1 MPAYSHLLQESL
13 ILQPSLLMQP
23 PQQAAASVVVLE
35 RCLRLS
41 AVWLGPDAVSQLLA
55 NYSPASLAS
64 HLSDLLGVWLGA
76 GQVPHS
82 FGQLWLE
89 APAALLDWDGPSFE
103 RHLAALQQQLPEMP
117 IGRLLASSSS
127 LAGMLL
133 SLHDVSNLD
142 GCVLKHGGFLF
153 IAPDFCNISVKE
165 EVDAVEGVGASDLGS
180 SGHCTLVYHVYG
192 CAREDED
199 AAQLASQTDGSKCG
213 QPVLLMRLD
222 ARSPSDVGLMPV
234 AILPPRQ
241 LACDA

>member
-41 AVWLGPDAVSQLLA
+41 AVWLGPSAVSQLLA
-55 NYSPASLAS
+55 SYSPASLAS

-89 APAALLDWDGPSFE
+89 APAALLDWDGPSFQ
-103 RHLAALQQQLPEMP
+103 RHLADLQQQLPDMP

-133 SLHDVSNLD
+133 SLHDVSQLD
-142 GCVLKHGGFLF
+142 SCVLKHGGFLF

-165 EVDAVEGVGASDLGS
+165 EVDEVEGGGS
-180 SGHCTLVYHVYG
+180 ADIGGKQQGTLVYHVYG
-192 CAREDED
+192 CAKGLKHS
-199 AAQLASQTDGSKCG
+199 AQSVSTRHSGDFQ

-222 ARSPSDVGLMPV
+222 ARSPSDVGLMPI
-234 AILPPRQ
+234 AILPPR
-241 LACDA
+241 LLG